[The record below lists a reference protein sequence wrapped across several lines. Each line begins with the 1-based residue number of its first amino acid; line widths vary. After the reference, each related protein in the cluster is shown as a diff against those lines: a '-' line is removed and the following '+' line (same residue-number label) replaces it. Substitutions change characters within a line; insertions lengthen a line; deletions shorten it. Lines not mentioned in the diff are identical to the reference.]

1 MDLSIAVA
9 GLFLLMQSNS
19 YVADQPVSLTPDG
32 EDGCTLETHD
42 YCRLIGAI
50 DLQAAEARLAETN
63 QTFWREGDTLF
74 IAARRSPDT
83 PRVRM
88 CCALQ
93 TDMELL
99 GDGIW
104 GVAYRLSRIDE
115 AFVEVWP
122 TPLLDQDELVWRD
135 RPVYRGP
142 HSLPPVESVPE
153 GALRGRLEMFDVES
167 EALGKPR
174 RVTVYVPQDAGP
186 STSLPVAY
194 VADGGNVYSY
204 GPIAEALADTC
215 AAAPVIL
222 VGLWNEDPGPEEER
236 SQSELRAADY
246 LWGHDPERFQAHDT
260 FLLEDVMPLAEERF
274 GASPEP
280 EDRMLSG
287 SSNGAAWAV
296 STALL
301 HPELFATVSAAS
313 LGWIDA
319 LGAGEIPDDRVTF
332 HISAGYYEPR
342 FLPDSEAAVE
352 QINAAG
358 GTAHLTRYVSGHS
371 PLAFEQQFARSLAAT
386 FPADGDCVPLTA
398 D

>member
-1 MDLSIAVA
+1 MDFTAAVV
-9 GLFLLMQSNS
+9 GLFLLTQSNT
-19 YVADQPVSLTPDG
+19 YLAEQQVSLTPDG
-32 EDGCTLETHD
+32 DEGCTLEAHD

-50 DLQAAEARLAETN
+50 DLQTAEARLAETH
-63 QTFWREGDTLF
+63 QTYWREGDTLF

-83 PRVRM
+83 ARVRM

-93 TDMELL
+93 TDMEFL

-122 TPLLDQDELVWRD
+122 VPLLDQDTLVWRD

-142 HSLPPVESVPE
+142 QALPPVASVLDD
-153 GALRGRLEMFDVES
+153 ALRGRLEMIELES
-167 EALGKPR
+167 EALENPR

-186 STSLPVAY
+186 STPLPVAY

-222 VGLWNEDPGPEEER
+222 VGLWNEDPGPGEER

-246 LWGHDPERFQAHDT
+246 LWGHDPERFLAHDT

-274 GASPEP
+274 GASAEP
-280 EDRMLSG
+280 GDRMLSG

-301 HPELFATVSAAS
+301 HPEMFASVSAAS
-313 LGWIDA
+313 LGWTEALDA
-319 LGAGEIPDDRVTF
+319 ADIPADRVTF

-358 GTAHLTRYVSGHS
+358 GNAELTRYVSGHS

-386 FPADGDCVPLTA
+386 FPADEDCVPRPA

>member
-1 MDLSIAVA
+1 MDFTAAVA
-9 GLFLLMQSNS
+9 GLFLLMQSNT
-19 YVADQPVSLTPDG
+19 YLADQQVSLTPEGD
-32 EDGCTLETHD
+32 EGCTLGAHD
-42 YCRLIGAI
+42 YCRLVGAI
-50 DLQAAEARLAETN
+50 DLQAAEAHLAETN
-63 QTFWREGDTLF
+63 QAFWREGDTLF

-83 PRVRM
+83 ARVRM

-93 TDMELL
+93 SDMELL

-104 GVAYRLSRIDE
+104 GAAYRLSRIDE
-115 AFVEVWP
+115 AFVDVWP
-122 TPLLDQDELVWRD
+122 TPLLDEDELVWRD

-142 HSLPPVESVPE
+142 HSLPPVESVPD

-174 RVTVYVPQDAGP
+174 RLTVYVPQDAGP
-186 STSLPVAY
+186 STPLPVAY
-194 VADGGNVYSY
+194 VADGGNVFSY

-215 AAAPVIL
+215 TAAPVIL

-246 LWGHDPERFQAHDT
+246 LWGFDPERFNAHDA

-274 GASPEP
+274 GASAEP
-280 EDRMLSG
+280 GDRMLSG

-301 HPELFATVSAAS
+301 HPEMFASVSAAS
-313 LGWIDA
+313 LGWTEALDA
-319 LGAGEIPDDRVTF
+319 ADIPADQVTF

-371 PLAFEQQFARSLAAT
+371 PLVFEQQFARSLAAT
-386 FPADGDCVPLTA
+386 FPASEDCVPRTTE
-398 D
+398 

>member
-1 MDLSIAVA
+1 MDFAAAVT
-9 GLFLLMQSNS
+9 GLFLLMQSNA
-19 YVADQPVSLTPDG
+19 YPADQHVSLTPDG
-32 EDGCTLETHD
+32 EDGCTLEAHD

-83 PRVRM
+83 DQVRM

-93 TDMELL
+93 TDMERL

-115 AFVEVWP
+115 AFVDVWP
-122 TPLLDQDELVWRD
+122 VPLLDEDELVWRD

-142 HSLPPVESVPE
+142 HSLPPVVSVPE
-153 GALRGRLEMFDVES
+153 DALRGRLEMVELES
-167 EALGKPR
+167 NALGKPR
-174 RVTVYVPQDAGP
+174 RVTVYIPHGAEP
-186 STSLPVAY
+186 STALPVAY

-215 AAAPVIL
+215 TAAPVIL

-246 LWGHDPERFQAHDT
+246 LWGFDPDRFSAHDA
-260 FLLEDVMPLAEERF
+260 FLLEDVMPLAESRF
-274 GASPEP
+274 GASADPR
-280 EDRMLSG
+280 DRMLSG

-301 HPELFATVSAAS
+301 HPEMFATVSAAS
-313 LGWIDA
+313 LGWIEALDA
-319 LGAGEIPDDRVTF
+319 AEIPDGRVTF

-371 PLAFEQQFARSLAAT
+371 PLVFEQQFARSLAAT
-386 FPADGDCVPLTA
+386 FPADEDCVPQSA
-398 D
+398 E